1 MNSYDILAFVIFAIL
16 FIRMYLSYKM
26 DRLRGSSSLTFKILF
41 GVYAFDAVTPVLRK
55 PKQKEEVRLK
65 RMSNILFVAFWTLFF
80 VLMLT
85 IWINYR

>member
-1 MNSYDILAFVIFAIL
+1 MNIYDILAFMIFTIL

-26 DRLRGSSSLTFKILF
+26 DRLRGSSSLTYKFLF
-41 GVYAFDAVTPVLRK
+41 GAYAFDAVTPVLRK
-55 PKQKEEVRLK
+55 TKQEFEARLK
-65 RMSNILFVAFWTLFF
+65 RISNILFVIFWTLFL